1 MLKNTLLIAFALISI
16 KSLSQQSEAQDTIIN
31 NLEIPALLKGQVVS
45 NFDKKP
51 LKGAHL
57 FNLNSVIGT
66 VTEEKGEF
74 EILTKSQDTLYISY
88 LGYQS
93 IKLKITNDLLKG
105 NELVIELHEKTEQFN
120 EVVVKSH
127 KLIGVLEI
135 DAKSVPVDKYSRIH
149 INGISQTYESG
160 NARKSYNSAVDKM
173 FQPINLMY
181 DNLGKNPKQLKKI
194 KKLRDDDALREMLED
209 KFNRELMMEYLNMN
223 SVELN
228 DLLNECNYSD
238 YFIRQA
244 SDLQLIE
251 AVLLCYENY
260 KAIQKGSTIKD
271 NNDTEKKKKKNKD

>member
-1 MLKNTLLIAFALISI
+1 MLKKILFIAFILISLKGFSQEPKATDSI
-16 KSLSQQSEAQDTIIN
+16 KPELDSPI
-31 NLEIPALLKGQVVS
+31 LLKGQVVR
-45 NFDKKP
+45 NLNKTP

-57 FNLNSVIGT
+57 FNLNTVIGAAT
-66 VTEEKGEF
+66 DDNGEF
-74 EILTKSQDTLYISY
+74 NILTKVNDTLYVSY

-105 NELVIELHEKTEQFN
+105 NELVIELHEKAEQFN

-127 KLIGVLEI
+127 KLIGVLVI
-135 DAKSVPVDKYSRIH
+135 DAKNVPVDKYARIH

-160 NARKSYNSAVDKM
+160 SSRKGYNSAVDKL

-181 DNLGKNPKQLKKI
+181 NKLGKNPKQLKKI
-194 KKLRDDDALREMLED
+194 KKLRDDDALRELMED

-223 SVELN
+223 SAELN

-251 AVLLCYENY
+251 AVLLCYENF
-260 KAIQKGSTIKD
+260 KAIKNGSTTKD
-271 NNDTEKKKKKNKD
+271 NPNKKKK

>member
-1 MLKNTLLIAFALISI
+1 MLKKILFIAFLSI
-16 KSLSQQSEAQDTIIN
+16 YLKGFCQEPKVTDTLKSTFVA
-31 NLEIPALLKGQVVS
+31 PVLLKGQVID
-45 NFDKKP
+45 NLNKTP

-57 FNLNSVIGT
+57 FNLNSVIGSVADDEGNFYIST
-66 VTEEKGEF
+66 
-74 EILTKSQDTLYISY
+74 IANDTLYISY
-88 LGYQS
+88 VGYQS
-93 IKLKITNDLLKG
+93 IKLRITNDLLKG

-135 DAKSVPVDKYSRIH
+135 DAKNVPVDKYSRIH
-149 INGISQTYESG
+149 INGVSQTYEAGSVL
-160 NARKSYNSAVDKM
+160 RKSYNSSVDAM

-181 DNLGKNPKQLKKI
+181 DKFGKDPKQLKKI
-194 KKLRDDDALREMLED
+194 KKLRDDDELREMLEA
-209 KFNRELMMEYLNMN
+209 KFNRELMMEYLDIDAQ
-223 SVELN
+223 ELN

-260 KAIQKGSTIKD
+260 KAIKKGSTIKD
-271 NNDTEKKKKKNKD
+271 NNESNNKKQ

>member
-1 MLKNTLLIAFALISI
+1 MFKKILFIAFILISM
-16 KSLSQQSEAQDTIIN
+16 KAFSQEPKANDTIKKKF
-31 NLEIPALLKGQVVS
+31 EIPVILKGQVIS
-45 NFDKKP
+45 NFDKSP

-66 VTEEKGEF
+66 ASNDNGEF
-74 EILTKSQDTLYISY
+74 YLSTKANDTIYVSY

-105 NELVIELHEKTEQFN
+105 NELVIELHQKTEQFN

-135 DAKSVPVDKYSRIH
+135 DAKNVPVDKYSRIH
-149 INGISQTYESG
+149 INGISQTYEYGSRK
-160 NARKSYNSAVDKM
+160 RKSYSSAVDAIFHPVDFVYNK
-173 FQPINLMY
+173 F
-181 DNLGKNPKQLKKI
+181 GSNPKQLKKM
-194 KKLRDDDALREMLED
+194 KKLRDDDELRALLEA

-223 SVELN
+223 AEELN

-260 KAIQKGSTIKD
+260 KAIKKGSTIKD
-271 NNDTEKKKKKNKD
+271 DKKR